1 MKQQD
6 GKYNCDK
13 KGFTPIPIYIVRANG
28 KSNGIANLSTVSLRY
43 RCANRCEGFT
53 LAEAMATLVIAAMIM
68 VAVVGIYTGVRRA
81 ESAINSRIKSGH
93 VATEILQRIAEDI
106 DGLALPGSDVTMTI
120 KNKLD
125 IDGFKITQMIIEN
138 KIYDKDNKPQT
149 FEKIVWQSR
158 VDMDS
163 NGLIIFRAHSGYALE
178 DKMLEETKEKYEREL
193 FIPVCRGATLFSIE
207 VMDGNTVIENWENP
221 GLPPDVKISVSFA
234 ERTQDVLGDMAVPA
248 ESIKTRM
255 VVINRFR
262 QIPYQFIEKE
272 IYDANKIA
280 DMNLPDEPN
289 ETADIN
295 EASASQKKE
304 PNEPLRR

>member
-1 MKQQD
+1 MKN
-6 GKYNCDK
+6 KVEYNK
-13 KGFTPIPIYIVRANG
+13 N
-28 KSNGIANLSTVSLRY
+28 
-43 RCANRCEGFT
+43 GFT

-68 VAVVGIYTGVRRA
+68 IAVVGIYTGVRRA
-81 ESAINSRIKSGH
+81 EAAINSRIKSGY
-93 VATEILQRIAEDI
+93 VVTEILQRIAEDI

-125 IDGFKITQMIIEN
+125 IDGYKITQMVIEN

-158 VDMDS
+158 VDTDA
-163 NGLIIFRAHSGYALE
+163 NGLIIFRAHSGYTLE
-178 DKMLEETKEKYEREL
+178 DKMLEEPKEKYEREL

-207 VMDGNTVIENWENP
+207 VIDNNNIVENWEKP
-221 GLPPDVKISVSFA
+221 GLPPDVKISISFA
-234 ERTQDVLGDMAVPA
+234 ERGQDLLGDMNVPA

-262 QIPYQFIEKE
+262 QIPYEFKQKE
-272 IYDANKIA
+272 IFDANKIS
-280 DMNLPDEPN
+280 DMNLPGEPN
-289 ETADIN
+289 KLADVN
-295 EASASQKKE
+295 EKSALQRKE